1 MNRLQSVMVT
11 LVVGACASEWDLPEK
26 EDLLAGGRQVYVL
39 DVLDYEHQDTIITFD
54 HVCDGVHRQSTIRDT
69 VELFPD
75 GTARR
80 ATYVEHLADGQV
92 DSASYVP
99 ASGIWISSVGTVSP
113 KALLNL
119 YLAPASG
126 EYVMPLVVAGPRTLS
141 RRSAMG
147 GVCSG
152 SINDSRTAEFVYTK
166 R

>member
-1 MNRLQSVMVT
+1 MHKLLPAMFT
-11 LVVGACASEWDLPEK
+11 LVAGACASTWELDEK

-39 DVLDYEHQDTIITFD
+39 EFLNYERQDPVITFD
-54 HVCDGVHRQSTIRDT
+54 RMCDGVHRQSTVRDT

-80 ATYVEHLADGQV
+80 ATYVEHLADGHV

-99 ASGIWISSVGTVSP
+99 ASGIWVSSIALVTP
-113 KALLNL
+113 DALLNL
-119 YLAPASG
+119 HLAPASG
-126 EYVMPLVVAGPRTLS
+126 EYVMTMSVNGRTTIS
-141 RRSAMG
+141 RRAAVG

-152 SINDSRTAEFVYTK
+152 PINSGPTADLMYTK